1 MLTKTQKQH
10 FEVFG
15 FLILRQ
21 LFTADEIELICC
33 ESDSI
38 LTANREGK
46 PFPGTQ
52 RQAMIPFFE
61 KSPALLKFIAD
72 DRIHGIAEDLM
83 GPDYIYTGSEGNLHV
98 GDTQWHGKDPDV
110 AVLPEVKIAF
120 YLEPTTRD
128 KGALRFIPGSHRSGF
143 SKRLY
148 PLQKLYDTP
157 EAMPFGLQ
165 GDEIPCVVFESQ
177 PGDVGIFAEHTWHAT
192 FGGAPGRSQHAINF
206 RANPKTEKQLACLLE
221 SCERHPFAFHPPEEL
236 IKSDNSRLQ
245 RMISRLLEL
254 GIGPPEPTPIFEC

>member
-1 MLTKTQKQH
+1 MLTEAQKQH
-10 FEVFG
+10 FNVFG
-15 FLILRQ
+15 FVILRQ
-21 LFTADEIELICC
+21 LFTLDEIELIRH
-33 ESDSI
+33 EADKI

-52 RQAMIPFFE
+52 RQAMTPFFE

-83 GPDYIYTGSEGNLHV
+83 GPDYIYTCSEGNLHV

-110 AVLPEVKIAF
+110 AVLPEVKISL

-128 KGALRFIPGSHRSGF
+128 TGALRLIPGSHRSRF
-143 SKRLY
+143 SKSLR
-148 PLQKLYDTP
+148 PLEVLYDDP
-157 EAMPFGLQ
+157 AAKPFGLH
-165 GDEIPCVVFESQ
+165 GDEIPCVIFESQ
-177 PGDVGIFAEHTWHAT
+177 SGDAGIFPEHTWHAA

-206 RANPKTEKQLACLLE
+206 RANPKNEKQLACLLE

-236 IKSDNSRLQ
+236 INSDNPRLQ
-245 RMISRLLEL
+245 RMISRLLKL
-254 GIGPPEPTPIFEC
+254 DIGPPQPTPIFEC